1 MSPSRSI
8 PVGQSAQDQL
18 QTLST
23 AALVRLAVVSFIV
36 LCILASF
43 AYAAGRHLTGTADPK
58 TVSEPI
64 PTDLRRPSDQQP
76 RPLQGLGPLTRSDRR
91 RNLQDWETHAT

>member
-1 MSPSRSI
+1 VSHSRSI
-8 PVGQSAQDQL
+8 PAGQPAQDQL
-18 QTLST
+18 QTLTT

-64 PTDLRRPSDQQP
+64 PTDLRRPSEQQP

-91 RNLQDWETHAT
+91 RNLQDCETRAA

>member
-8 PVGQSAQDQL
+8 PAGQSAQDQL
-18 QTLST
+18 QTLTT

-76 RPLQGLGPLTRSDRR
+76 RPRQGMSPLSRFDLR
-91 RNLQDWETHAT
+91 RNLQDCETRAA